1 MRLVFLVLVLANA
14 FFLAWTRH
22 DASSRSMGKENPLT
36 RQMDS
41 DKLRIVP
48 PLSSAAA
55 ADGCLEW
62 GSFTPTEY
70 ARAEKALEPLVLG
83 NRVSTRRTQEAAGW
97 WVYLPPQGSRQEA
110 VRKAAEL
117 KALGITDYFIVTEE
131 GEWRWALSL
140 GIYRTQEAAQARLAA
155 VQGQGVSTAIV
166 SARDTLVPKLWLQ
179 VKGVDQA
186 LENRFKDIAR
196 QMQGSELR
204 GCS

>member
-1 MRLVFLVLVLANA
+1 MRIAFLVLVLANV
-14 FFLAWTRH
+14 FVFAWTRH
-22 DASSRSMGKENPLT
+22 DASSRSVGKENPLT
-36 RQMDS
+36 RQVDP

-48 PLSSAAA
+48 PSPSAAA
-55 ADGCLEW
+55 AGGCLEW

-70 ARAEKALEPLVLG
+70 ARAEKALEPLALG
-83 NRVSTRRTQEAAGW
+83 NRVSTRRTEEVVGW

-110 VRKAAEL
+110 VRRAGEL
-117 KALGITDYFIVTEE
+117 KALGIADYFIVTEE
-131 GEWRWALSL
+131 SEWRWALSL

-155 VQGQGVSTAIV
+155 VQAQGVSTAIV
-166 SARDTLVPKLWLQ
+166 SARDTVVPKLWLQ

-186 LENRFKDIAR
+186 LESRFRDIAR